1 MEKQKGFTLVELVVV
16 IIILGILAVTAA
28 PKFINMQS
36 DAHAATLKGMQG
48 AINGAN
54 VMVYGKAALQGK
66 TNSVTSESNGN
77 GIDIGNDQTVQAAYG
92 YTKATKDDLEKVLD
106 VTFDE
111 GTSPTDAGKNEWV
124 IKADGTTAQIWQR
137 GAPADVVTGDTATV
151 CKLTYTQ
158 ATSVVSAATIV
169 IDTSGC

>member
-66 TNSVTSESNGN
+66 TNTSES
-77 GIDIGNDQTVQAAYG
+77 IDIGNNQKVQAVYG
-92 YTKATKDDLEKVLD
+92 YTKATQADLQTVLD
-106 VTFDE
+106 VTFDK
-111 GTSPTDAGKNEWV
+111 GISPTGAGTNEWV
-124 IKADGTTAQIWQR
+124 INVPADGKKADIWQR
-137 GAPADVVTGDTATV
+137 GAPADVASKA
-151 CKLTYTQ
+151 CKLTYTE
-158 ATSVVSAATIV
+158 ATAAGSAATIA